1 MSPSPVRLAALIVTH
16 NRREKL
22 ELCLAHTLA
31 QGFDRVLVIDNASD
45 DGTAAWLARQDD
57 PRLEVLRLAENG
69 GGAGGFA
76 AGLARLAGPGAS
88 RPDSQPDSQ
97 PDWIALFDDDAWPGP
112 GAVAAFRA
120 RADGLDPDCAG
131 PGAIA
136 ALGAAVLTPA
146 GRPAELNRPALNPF
160 WHIGTL
166 LRSLAGG
173 GREGFHL
180 HEGDYA
186 PEAPERAVDAL
197 SFVGFFLARGA
208 VARAGLPD
216 AGLFIYGDDTIY
228 SLTLRRAGLGLRF
241 CPAIRFVH
249 DCGHALAPRPIWKV
263 YYLCRNGV
271 RMARAAAG
279 PWLFALA
286 LGWYLLA
293 WTRKARLYPPAER
306 RLYRR
311 MMRAGLRDGLRGRG
325 GANPAIHRMALEA
338 TAESR

>member
-76 AGLARLAGPGAS
+76 AGLARLTGPDAS
-88 RPDSQPDSQ
+88 PPDSQ
-97 PDWIALFDDDAWPGP
+97 PDWIALFDDDAWPEP

-120 RADGLDPDCAG
+120 RAGGLDPDCAA

-136 ALGAAVLTPA
+136 AFGAAVLTPA

-160 WHIGTL
+160 WHLGTL
-166 LRSLAGG
+166 ARSVTGG

-186 PEAPERAVDAL
+186 RGAPERAVDAL

-208 VARAGLPD
+208 VARVGLPD

-249 DCGHALAPRPIWKV
+249 DCGHVLAPRPIWKA

-279 PWLFALA
+279 PWLFPLA
-286 LGWYLLA
+286 LGWYLVA
-293 WTRKARLYPPAER
+293 WTRKARHYPPAER

-311 MMRAGLRDGLRGRG
+311 MMRAGLRDGLRGQD

-338 TAESR
+338 TVESR